1 MITKHVAKSSK
12 SVKAKPFGC
21 SCLAALTALELS
33 AEPEGG
39 DDGGR
44 QNRPCLRRGSAQRA
58 GCVILL
64 KPATDS
70 YSFRPPI
77 PKQTGH

>member
-44 QNRPCLRRGSAQRA
+44 QNRPLPPA
-58 GCVILL
+58 GLSSKGWDNRLAIPERIL
-64 KPATDS
+64 P
-70 YSFRPPI
+70 YFW
-77 PKQTGH
+77 

>member
-1 MITKHVAKSSK
+1 MITKHVAEFSK

-39 DDGGR
+39 DDEG
-44 QNRPCLRRGSAQRA
+44 QQKRPCLRRGSAQRA
-58 GCVILL
+58 GIIDWQYRKGFYLISGKFV
-64 KPATDS
+64 S
-70 YSFRPPI
+70 
-77 PKQTGH
+77 

>member
-1 MITKHVAKSSK
+1 MITKHVAEFSK
-12 SVKAKPFGC
+12 SVKAKPFGY

-33 AEPEGG
+33 AEPGGG

-58 GCVILL
+58 GIIDWQYRKGFYLISGEFV
-64 KPATDS
+64 S
-70 YSFRPPI
+70 
-77 PKQTGH
+77 

>member
-1 MITKHVAKSSK
+1 MITKYVAKSSK

-21 SCLAALTALELS
+21 SCLADLTDLELF
-33 AEPEGG
+33 AEPGGG

-58 GCVILL
+58 GIIDWQYREGFYLISDEFV
-64 KPATDS
+64 S
-70 YSFRPPI
+70 
-77 PKQTGH
+77 